1 MGAIISETFFIYRR
15 NLRTWLGVPANV
27 FAPLFISAL
36 LFILFGAMF
45 ERTIS
50 LGGFGT
56 DDYEAF
62 LVAWIIVQV
71 VVFSGTDSGFSLLMD
86 IMSGY
91 YDKLLLAPINRF
103 SVLFGTLMVSGTRA
117 LLQALVVVLLAL
129 AVGVD
134 FQTGVLGVLF
144 IMALAVVFG
153 LVWSCLGIMIALK
166 TKNAQVTQTSGLLF
180 FPFIFLTTAFMPED
194 QLSGW
199 FKVAVKIN
207 PVTYVME
214 AMRAMTLEGWEWETI
229 FTGVW
234 VAGVLLAVLL
244 VATTWMYRRQ
254 TA

>member
-1 MGAIISETFFIYRR
+1 MGAIIRETFYIYRR
-15 NLRTWLGVPANV
+15 NLKTWLGVPANV
-27 FAPLFISAL
+27 FAPLFISGL
-36 LFILFGAMF
+36 LFILFGSMF

-56 DDYEAF
+56 DDYKAF

-91 YDKLLLAPINRF
+91 FDKLLLAPINRF
-103 SVLFGTLMVSGTRA
+103 SILFGTLMVSGTRA
-117 LLQALVVVLLAL
+117 LMQSLVIVGLAL
-129 AVGVD
+129 AVGVR
-134 FQTGVLGVLF
+134 FETGVLGVVAIL
-144 IMALAVVFG
+144 ALAVLFG

-166 TKNAQVTQTSGLLF
+166 TRSAQATQSAGLLF

-214 AMRAMTLEGWEWETI
+214 AMRAMTLNGWEWEAI
-229 FTGVW
+229 LTGVW
-234 VAGVLLAVLL
+234 VTAVMLVVLLA
-244 VATTWMYRRQ
+244 ATTWMYRRQ

>member
-1 MGAIISETFFIYRR
+1 MGAIVSETYFIYRR
-15 NLRTWLGVPANV
+15 NLKTWIGVPANV
-27 FAPLFISAL
+27 IAPLFISAL
-36 LFILFGAMF
+36 LFVLFGSMF
-45 ERTIS
+45 DRTIS

-56 DDYEAF
+56 DDYQAF

-91 YDKLLLAPINRF
+91 FDKLLLAPINRF
-103 SVLFGTLMVSGTRA
+103 SILFGTLMVSGTRA
-117 LLQALVVVLLAL
+117 LLQSLVIIGLAL
-129 AVGVD
+129 GFGVE
-134 FQTGVLGVLF
+134 FQTGVLGILA
-144 IMALAVVFG
+144 MLALAVVFG

-166 TKNAQVTQTSGLLF
+166 TKNAQATQTAGLLF

-214 AMRAMTLEGWEWETI
+214 AMRAMTLNGWEWETI
-229 FTGVW
+229 LTGVW
-234 VAGVLLAVLL
+234 VTAVMLGVLLT
-244 VATTWMYRRQ
+244 ATTWMYRRQ

>member
-1 MGAIISETFFIYRR
+1 MKAMVREVYFIYRR
-15 NLRTWLGVPANV
+15 NLKTWLGVPANV
-27 FAPLFISAL
+27 ISPLFISAL
-36 LFILFGAMF
+36 LFVLFGAMF

-56 DDYEAF
+56 DDYQAF

-71 VVFSGTDSGFSLLMD
+71 VVFSGTDSGFALLMD

-91 YDKLLLAPINRF
+91 FDKLLLAPINRF
-103 SVLFGTLMVSGTRA
+103 SILFGTLMVSGSRA
-117 LLQALVVVLLAL
+117 LLQSLVVVILAL
-129 AVGVD
+129 AMGVH
-134 FQTGVLGVLF
+134 FQAGVLGILA
-144 IMALAVVFG
+144 MLALAVVFG

-166 TKNAQVTQTSGLLF
+166 TKNAQATQTAGLLF

-194 QLSGW
+194 QLTGW

-214 AMRAMTLEGWEWETI
+214 AMRAIVLEGWEWGTI
-229 FTGVW
+229 LTGVW
-234 VAGVLLAVLL
+234 VATAMLAVLL
-244 VATTWMYRRQ
+244 TITTWMYRRQ

>member
-1 MGAIISETFFIYRR
+1 MGAILSETFFIYRR
-15 NLRTWLGVPANV
+15 NLKTWLGVPANV
-27 FAPLFISAL
+27 IAPLFISAL

-45 ERTIS
+45 DRTIS

-56 DDYEAF
+56 EDYRAF
-62 LVAWIIVQV
+62 LVAWIVVQV

-91 YDKLLLAPINRF
+91 FDKLLLAPINRF
-103 SVLFGTLMVSGTRA
+103 SILFGTLMVSGTRA
-117 LLQALVVVLLAL
+117 LLQALIIVCLAL
-129 AVGVD
+129 AVGVH
-134 FQTGVLGVLF
+134 FQAGVLGILF
-144 IMALAVVFG
+144 MLALAVVFG

-166 TKNAQVTQTSGLLF
+166 TKNAQATQTAGLLF

-214 AMRAMTLEGWEWETI
+214 AMRAIVLEGWDWPTI
-229 FTGVW
+229 LTGVW
-234 VAGVLLAVLL
+234 VACLMLAVLL
-244 VATTWMYRRQ
+244 AATTWMYRRQ

>member
-1 MGAIISETFFIYRR
+1 MGTIIRETYFIYRR
-15 NLRTWLGVPANV
+15 SLRTWVGVPSNV
-27 FAPLFISAL
+27 IAPLFISGL

-45 ERTIS
+45 ESTIS

-56 DDYEAF
+56 EDYRAF

-91 YDKLLLAPINRF
+91 FDKLLLAPINRF
-103 SVLFGTLMVSGTRA
+103 SILFGTLMVSGTRA
-117 LLQALVVVLLAL
+117 LMQALVLVFLAL

-134 FQTGVLGVLF
+134 FVTGILGVLA
-144 IMALAVVFG
+144 MLGLAVLFG

-166 TKNAQVTQTSGLLF
+166 TRNAQATQSAGLLF
-180 FPFIFLTTAFMPED
+180 FPFIFLTTAFMPEE

-214 AMRAMTLEGWEWETI
+214 AMRTMTLDGWEWETI

-234 VAGVLLAVLL
+234 VAGSMLAVLL
-244 VATTWMYRRQ
+244 LATTWMYRRQ